1 MAGPERELTPVS
13 AVHIEVEV
21 CSVDE
26 LYAMYMP
33 FISGGGLFLND
44 RRPGETPCELGADV
58 TMALRLTAG
67 DEQLLVPGR
76 VVWLTP
82 SSRQQGAAGAGIQF
96 LDNGEAQ
103 SRIERLL
110 AGLLGSERPTLTL

>member
-1 MAGPERELTPVS
+1 MAEPEPALAS
-13 AVHIEVEV
+13 ASATRIDGVVRN
-21 CSVDE
+21 VDE

-33 FISGGGLFLND
+33 FISGGGLFLD
-44 RRPGETPCELGADV
+44 GHRHDGIACELGTDV
-58 TMALRLTAG
+58 AMALQLPAD
-67 DEQLLVPGR
+67 DELLPVQGR

-82 SSRQQGAAGAGIQF
+82 SSRSQGAAGAGIQF

-110 AGLLGSERPTLTL
+110 TGMLGSERPTLTL